1 MAKRGRRGSKKKTT
15 EEKVVLTEEIETEE
29 VKEKVKKTEK
39 KTKEIVELPPRKK
52 YTQEEIDEAT
62 NKAKAD
68 LYKEMLPYIIII
80 VCVVFIRMFIVT
92 PVDVSGTSMYPT
104 LKDGDVMLLYKLRL
118 KTVGINRFD
127 IVVINTD
134 DGKLIKRVIGLPG
147 DKIKYEIDEEKMTG
161 ILYINGEV
169 VKEEF
174 ISDAAKGQT
183 CKFGADICDGEV
195 TVPEDEYYV
204 MGDNRG
210 NSKDSRMIGTVEKK
224 DITGIT
230 SVVIWPINR
239 IGNKN

>member
-39 KTKEIVELPPRKK
+39 KAKEIVELPPRKK

-68 LYKEMLPYIIII
+68 LYKEMLPYVIIII
-80 VCVVFIRMFIVT
+80 CVVFIRMFIVT

-104 LKDGDVMLLYKLRL
+104 LKNGDVMLLYKLRL

-134 DGKLIKRVIGLPG
+134 DGKLIR
-147 DKIKYEIDEEKMTG
+147 
-161 ILYINGEV
+161 
-169 VKEEF
+169 
-174 ISDAAKGQT
+174 
-183 CKFGADICDGEV
+183 
-195 TVPEDEYYV
+195 
-204 MGDNRG
+204 
-210 NSKDSRMIGTVEKK
+210 
-224 DITGIT
+224 
-230 SVVIWPINR
+230 
-239 IGNKN
+239 